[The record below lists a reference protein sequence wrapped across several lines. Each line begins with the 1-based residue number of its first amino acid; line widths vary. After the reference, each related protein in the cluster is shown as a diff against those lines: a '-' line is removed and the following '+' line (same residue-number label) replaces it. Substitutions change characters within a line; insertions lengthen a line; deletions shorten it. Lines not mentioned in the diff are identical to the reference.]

1 VSVAPAADGVHV
13 VLGAAEG
20 SFVPRHRDNAII
32 LHFAHAPHMVSLNGS
47 ALAGDA
53 VHFDAARSTLTVRVP
68 QSSERQTILVHW

>member
-1 VSVAPAADGVHV
+1 
-13 VLGAAEG
+13 
-20 SFVPRHRDNAII
+20 
-32 LHFAHAPHMVSLNGS
+32 MVSLNGS